1 MPDAFDDPFA
11 ALLSTLVIDRGLP
24 RVTVAAEVGV
34 SERTLRNWLAGKNR
48 PKPGAL
54 QGLIKVLKVGHRD
67 RAQLI
72 RLYAGEP
79 ARL

>member
-1 MPDAFDDPFA
+1 MPDAFADPFA
-11 ALLSTLVIDRGLP
+11 SLLRTLFNERCIPSAV
-24 RVTVAAEVGV
+24 VAAEVGV
-34 SERTLRNWLAGKNR
+34 SLRTLQYWLAGRSR

-54 QGLIKVLKVGHRD
+54 QGLIKVLEVGHRD